1 MATMKWKPFKT
12 RTSVVD
18 IPGLAQLLL
27 AHLCSRPLFK
37 RGMAPLEPP
46 ADFPEQD

>member
-18 IPGLAQLLL
+18 IPGTRAAAFAYLR
-27 AHLCSRPLFK
+27 SRPLFK
-37 RGMAPLEPP
+37 RHAAPLGPP
-46 ADFPEQD
+46 ADFPEHN